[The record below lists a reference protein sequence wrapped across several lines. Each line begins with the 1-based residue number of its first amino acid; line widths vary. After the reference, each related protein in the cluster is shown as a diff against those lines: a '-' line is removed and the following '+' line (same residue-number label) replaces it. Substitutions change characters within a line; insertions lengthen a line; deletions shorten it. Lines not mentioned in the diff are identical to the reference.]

1 MTQEKYEELL
11 SEQLTRLKACSMLV
25 GEEDLRIIFN
35 DIISNLGKL
44 LGLQAPS
51 DQVLMGRVREIIAL
65 EDMFESGNEEYK
77 NEAIAS

>member
-11 SEQLTRLKACSMLV
+11 SEQLTRLRACSMLV
-25 GEEDLRIIFN
+25 AEEDVRIIFG
-35 DIISNLGKL
+35 DIVSNLEKL

-51 DQVLMGRVREIIAL
+51 DQVLMERVREIIAL

-77 NEAIAS
+77 DEAIAS